1 MPSASAC
8 IVVCFEVLEHLPE
21 PEQAIRD
28 IATMVK
34 PAGIALI
41 TEDFG
46 DIAEH
51 LPTHLKSTSSL
62 AGTTPFL
69 FLKSRMVLSL
79 DSHRPPFKPVEFQ
92 KVDCVLAAH
101 RWRLLRDRLVRGE
114 FLRRYLCSV
123 TRRLDKLAY
132 LGR

>member
-1 MPSASAC
+1 MPSASKAC

-69 FLKSRMVLSL
+69 FLKSRNGSL
-79 DSHRPPFKPVEFQ
+79 LGTVIGRHSSPFQ

-101 RWRLLRDRLVRGE
+101 RWRLLRRPIG
-114 FLRRYLCSV
+114 
-123 TRRLDKLAY
+123 
-132 LGR
+132 